1 MRDTLRSIASQGD
14 RDMGDRTAAGHRRLR
29 DVGLDGARGV
39 LMAATC
45 CDLNG
50 RMSDC
55 QELWDLGRDTGP
67 VDEDASG
74 AAGRMHVIGG
84 EG

>member
-1 MRDTLRSIASQGD
+1 
-14 RDMGDRTAAGHRRLR
+14 MGDRSAAGHRRLR

-50 RMSDC
+50 RISDC
-55 QELWDLGRDTGP
+55 RELWDLGRDIDA
-67 VDEDASG
+67 VDEATP
-74 AAGRMHVIGG
+74 ATTGRMKVIGG
-84 EG
+84 ER